1 MSESGLGREGGS
13 RNQDEH
19 RAVQINATTFD
30 KCRDDTATKLANFP
44 KYVRR
49 QDLTKLFVRY
59 ELFKQILPVKGSIV
73 ECGVFRGAGT
83 MTWARLSALLEP
95 NNILRKV
102 YGFDSFEGFPT
113 VGDEDQSGHDAARV
127 GELAANSHDELL
139 ALIEAFDMNRF
150 LGHVPKVELIAGDAT
165 ATIPAFV
172 ESNPH
177 LVISLLYLDFDLYEP
192 TKVALDTFLP
202 RMPKGS
208 LLVFDEL
215 DNAAW
220 PGETLAAVEDGLLSR
235 LELRRLDFDPYV
247 AYAVL

>member
-1 MSESGLGREGGS
+1 MSAQGSEGGL
-13 RNQDEH
+13 RNDNER
-19 RAVQINATTFD
+19 RAVDINAEMFNT
-30 KCRDDTATKLANFP
+30 CVDDTATKLANFP

-59 ELFKQILPVKGSIV
+59 ELFNRVLGIKGSIV

-113 VGDEDQSGHDAARV
+113 VGSNDQSEHDAAKV
-127 GELAANSHDELL
+127 GQLAADSHDELL
-139 ALIEAFDMNRF
+139 NLVHAFDLNRF
-150 LGHVPKVELIAGDAT
+150 LGHVPKVELVKGDACE
-165 ATIPAFV
+165 TIPAFL
-172 ESNPH
+172 ESHPH
-177 LVISLLYLDFDLYEP
+177 LVVSLLYLDFDLYEP
-192 TKVALDTFLP
+192 TKVALEHFLP

-208 LLVFDEL
+208 ILAFDEL

-220 PGETLAAVEDGLLSR
+220 PGETLAAVEDGLLRS
-235 LELRRLDFDPYV
+235 LELHRLPFDPYV